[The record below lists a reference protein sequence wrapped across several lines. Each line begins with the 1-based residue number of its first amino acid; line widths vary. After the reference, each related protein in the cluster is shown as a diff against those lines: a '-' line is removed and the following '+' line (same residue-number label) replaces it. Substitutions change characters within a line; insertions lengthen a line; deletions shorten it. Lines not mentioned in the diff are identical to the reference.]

1 MMAGMLIRFSIICI
15 ALTFNLIALILTLI
29 MKNVQVWLQEIKNC

>member
-1 MMAGMLIRFSIICI
+1 MIAGMLIRFSIICI
-15 ALTFNLIALILTLI
+15 VLTFNLIALILTLI